1 MNEIEKLLKLRG
13 TMSDEELLDKISKL
27 FSPAGKVRKIPGIE
41 NYVAASDGQIISLER
56 EVTDSRGRKRLIK
69 QKVLSKTVLRDGRN
83 MVSIN
88 GRPHQLST
96 LIAKAFVENPY
107 GYHRVE
113 HINGDSLDDRAVN
126 LIWSQKGY

>member
-27 FSPAGKVRKIPGIE
+27 FSPAVKVRKIPGIK
-41 NYVAASDGQIISLER
+41 NYVATSDGQIISLER

-107 GYHRVE
+107 GYRRVE
-113 HINGDSLDDRAVN
+113 HINGNSLDDRAVN